1 MKRIKKKDK
10 IYIFGPL
17 KLQNELL
24 VSYLE
29 KNTGMDCE
37 YWRKQKITSIPD
49 RKDVR
54 NSLILLDCYDN
65 DMDSFW
71 IKLDLSFFSTRH
83 ECYVALFNVN
93 LKKGIEKEAV
103 KRNVRGIFYND
114 DPPGVLTKGV
124 KAILKGELWYSRMLL
139 EKILFDEIRYNEKV
153 RNTNSALTPREK
165 EILIMVASGEANE
178 GIADRLCIS
187 PYTVK
192 THVYNIYNK
201 IAVPN
206 RIQAALWASK
216 NLKNSFQN

>member
-1 MKRIKKKDK
+1 MKKIKKKDK

-49 RKDVR
+49 RKDIR
-54 NSLILLDCYDN
+54 SSLILLDCYDN
-65 DMDSFW
+65 DMDSLW

-93 LKKGIEKEAV
+93 IKKRLEKEAV
-103 KRNVRGIFYND
+103 KRNVRGIFYNG
-114 DPPGVLTKGV
+114 DPPEILTKGV
-124 KAILKGELWYSRMLL
+124 KAILEGELWFSRMVL
-139 EKILFDEIRYNEKV
+139 EKILIDEIRYNEKY
-153 RNTNSALTPREK
+153 RNANSALTPREK

-178 GIADRLCIS
+178 DIADHLCIS
-187 PYTVK
+187 PHTVK

-201 IAVPN
+201 ITVPN

-216 NLKNSFQN
+216 NLKNSFQY

>member
-29 KNTGMDCE
+29 KNTGINCE

-49 RKDVR
+49 RKDIL
-54 NSLILLDCYDN
+54 NCLILLDCYDN
-65 DMDSFW
+65 DMDSLW
-71 IKLDLSFFSTRH
+71 INLDLSFLSTQH
-83 ECYVALFNVN
+83 ECYVALINVN

-103 KRNVRGIFYND
+103 KRSVRGLFYNG
-114 DPPGVLTKGV
+114 DPPEVLTKGV
-124 KAILKGELWYSRMLL
+124 KAILKGELWFSRMVL
-139 EKILFDEIRYNEKV
+139 EEILFDEIRYNEKV

-165 EILIMVASGEANE
+165 EILIMVSSGEANE
-178 GIADRLCIS
+178 GIAARLCIS

-192 THVYNIYNK
+192 THIYNIYNK

>member
-49 RKDVR
+49 RKDVQS
-54 NSLILLDCYDN
+54 SLILLDCYDN
-65 DMDSFW
+65 DMNSFW
-71 IKLDLSFFSTRH
+71 IKLDLSFYSTRH
-83 ECYVALFNVN
+83 KCYVALINVN

-114 DPPGVLTKGV
+114 DPPEVLTKGV
-124 KAILKGELWYSRMLL
+124 KAILKGELWFSRMVLK
-139 EKILFDEIRYNEKV
+139 EILFDEIRYNEKA
-153 RNTNSALTPREK
+153 RK
-165 EILIMVASGEANE
+165 EVGAE
-178 GIADRLCIS
+178 
-187 PYTVK
+187 
-192 THVYNIYNK
+192 
-201 IAVPN
+201 
-206 RIQAALWASK
+206 
-216 NLKNSFQN
+216 

>member
-24 VSYLE
+24 VSYLG

-54 NSLILLDCYDN
+54 SSLILLDCYDN

-71 IKLDLSFFSTRH
+71 IKLDLSFYSTRH
-83 ECYVALFNVN
+83 KCYVALINVN

-114 DPPGVLTKGV
+114 DPPEVLTKGV
-124 KAILKGELWYSRMLL
+124 KAILKGELWFSRMVLK
-139 EKILFDEIRYNEKV
+139 KILFDEIRYNEKA
-153 RNTNSALTPREK
+153 RNINSALTPREK
-165 EILIMVASGEANE
+165 EILIMVSSGETNE
-178 GIADRLCIS
+178 DIAA
-187 PYTVK
+187 
-192 THVYNIYNK
+192 HFE
-201 IAVPN
+201 A
-206 RIQAALWASK
+206 
-216 NLKNSFQN
+216 

>member
-49 RKDVR
+49 SKDVR
-54 NSLILLDCYDN
+54 SSLILLDCYDN
-65 DMDSFW
+65 DMDSLW

-83 ECYVALFNVN
+83 ECYVALINVN

-103 KRNVRGIFYND
+103 KRNVRGIFYNG
-114 DPPGVLTKGV
+114 DPPEVLTKGV
-124 KAILKGELWYSRMLL
+124 KAILKGELWFSRTVL
-139 EKILFDEIRYNEKV
+139 EEILFDEIRYNEKA

-165 EILIMVASGEANE
+165 EVLIMVSSGEANE
-178 GIADRLCIS
+178 DIAARLCIS

-192 THVYNIYNK
+192 THIYNIYTK

-216 NLKNSFQN
+216 NLKKSFQN

>member
-29 KNTGMDCE
+29 KNTGMDCK

-54 NSLILLDCYDN
+54 SSLILLDCYDN

-71 IKLDLSFFSTRH
+71 IKLDLSFCSTRH
-83 ECYVALFNVN
+83 KCYVALINVN

-114 DPPGVLTKGV
+114 DPPEILAKGV
-124 KAILKGELWYSRMLL
+124 KAILKGELWFSRMVLK
-139 EKILFDEIRYNEKV
+139 EILFDEIRYNEKA

-165 EILIMVASGEANE
+165 EILIMLASGEANE
-178 GIADRLCIS
+178 EIADHLCIS
-187 PYTVK
+187 PHTVK

-206 RIQAALWASK
+206 RIQAALWASQNLIKSFK
-216 NLKNSFQN
+216 N

>member
-54 NSLILLDCYDN
+54 SSLILLDCYDN
-65 DMDSFW
+65 DMDSLW

-83 ECYVALFNVN
+83 ECYVALINVN

-103 KRNVRGIFYND
+103 KRNVRGIFYNG
-114 DPPGVLTKGV
+114 DPPEVLTKGV
-124 KAILKGELWYSRMLL
+124 KAIVKGELWFSRMIL
-139 EKILFDEIRYNEKV
+139 EEILFDEIRYNEKA

-165 EILIMVASGEANE
+165 EILIMLASGEANE
-178 GIADRLCIS
+178 EIADHLCIS
-187 PYTVK
+187 PHTVK

-201 IAVPN
+201 IDVPN
-206 RIQAALWASK
+206 RIQAALWASQNLIKSFK
-216 NLKNSFQN
+216 N

>member
-49 RKDVR
+49 RKDIR
-54 NSLILLDCYDN
+54 SSLILLDCYDN
-65 DMDSFW
+65 DMDSLW

-93 LKKGIEKEAV
+93 LKKRLEKEAV
-103 KRNVRGIFYND
+103 KRNVRGIFYNG
-114 DPPGVLTKGV
+114 DPPEILIKGV
-124 KAILKGELWYSRMLL
+124 KAILEGELWYSRMVL
-139 EKILFDEIRYNEKV
+139 EKILIDEIRYNEKY
-153 RNTNSALTPREK
+153 RNANSALTPREK

-178 GIADRLCIS
+178 EIADHLCIS
-187 PYTVK
+187 PHTVK

-201 IAVPN
+201 ITVPN

-216 NLKNSFQN
+216 NLKNSFQY